1 MLETIKDIFEY
12 IGLFIISLLIFI
24 GGMFLLFL
32 SSNNC
37 YRGSKI
43 FEYEDLNGN
52 TGIADNCQ
60 YSDAQY
66 YGRKGGQGQP
76 ICFIGKRII
85 TVKWYED
92 KTKYMSCY
100 KTLKGE

>member
-1 MLETIKDIFEY
+1 MLETIKNIVEY
-12 IGLFIISLLIFI
+12 IGLFVIALLIFI
-24 GGMFLLFL
+24 VGMFLLFL
-32 SSNNC
+32 TSNNC
-37 YRGSKI
+37 YKGSKI

-76 ICFIGKRII
+76 ICFIDKRII
-85 TVKWYED
+85 VVKWYEY

-100 KTLKGE
+100 KIVKGE